1 MNAKRRKALEKVI
14 GKINEAKDEL
24 VALKEEEEES
34 RDNTP
39 EGLQGSERYEKTEY
53 ACEALEEA
61 VGLIE
66 GGVSMI
72 EEAIE

>member
-1 MNAKRRKALEKVI
+1 MNAKRRKALQKVI
-14 GKINEAKDEL
+14 EHINEAKDEL

-39 EGLQGSERYEKTEY
+39 ESLQGSERYEKTAY

-66 GGVSMI
+66 DGVSVI
-72 EEAIE
+72 EEAI